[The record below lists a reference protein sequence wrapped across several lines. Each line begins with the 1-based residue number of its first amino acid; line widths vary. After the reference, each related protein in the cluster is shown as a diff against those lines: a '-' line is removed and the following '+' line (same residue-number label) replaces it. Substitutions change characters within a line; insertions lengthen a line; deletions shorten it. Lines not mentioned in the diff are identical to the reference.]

1 MTKQMTPEEYVEFR
15 DRAGENA
22 IKMLGQV
29 ETERQDEILS
39 AAMTLITFV
48 LCASCKEKD
57 HAYSAMAAL
66 FEIGDTMI
74 KEADESGA
82 VRWKVYKY
90 FN

>member
-1 MTKQMTPEEYVEFR
+1 MAKQMTPEEYMQFR

-22 IKMLGQV
+22 IKMMDQL
-29 ETERQDEILS
+29 ETERHDEILS

-66 FEIGDTMI
+66 FEIGDKMI
-74 KEADESGA
+74 QEADAAGA
-82 VRWKVYKY
+82 VRWKGYKD
-90 FN
+90 FR